1 LDQGW
6 IGGGAWP
13 MPSTSQAI
21 KAQFRPEPSEVV
33 SRHFVVS
40 PSGFGRV
47 IFKHLEPIDDLGTAL
62 GGFAAVREDLFSKME
77 AG

>member
-1 LDQGW
+1 MDQVW

-62 GGFAAVREDLFSKME
+62 GGIGRGCGDLFPRMG